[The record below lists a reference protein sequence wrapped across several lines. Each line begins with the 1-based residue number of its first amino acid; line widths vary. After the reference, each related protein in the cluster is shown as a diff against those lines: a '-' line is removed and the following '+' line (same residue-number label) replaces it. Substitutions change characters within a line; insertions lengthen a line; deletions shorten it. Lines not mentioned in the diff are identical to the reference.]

1 MTNDTK
7 KLKIVFMGTSPF
19 AATVLK
25 ALTSEKYSITSV
37 YTKPDK
43 KVGRDQKVRRSAVK
57 ILAEESKLAIKTPD
71 KLDGSVAE
79 EIKSQKPDMIVVVA
93 YGKILP
99 HEILKIPRLGAI
111 NVHASLLPKFRG
123 PSPIQN
129 TILHGEAV
137 TGVTI
142 MLMDEGIDTGEILA
156 QEETEINPDETYPEL
171 SQKLAVLSTE
181 LLKKTIPQ
189 WVEGKIKPKMQDNTG
204 SLICQL
210 IEREDG
216 KVIWDDEAQNIY
228 NRYRAFTPWPGLYT
242 FWEKNGV
249 YLRLKLNK
257 ISLMSQNTFESHHI
271 GEAFLLDDNVGVQ
284 TSSGVIVLEEVQLE
298 GKNNV
303 KTEEFLRGAPD
314 FIGSVLK

>member
-1 MTNDTK
+1 MSNDSQ
-7 KLKIVFMGTSPF
+7 KLKIVFMGTSSF

-25 ALTSEKYSITSV
+25 ALIAEKYDITSV
-37 YTKPDK
+37 YTKPNK

-57 ILAEESKLAIKTPD
+57 ILAEESNLSIKTPE

-79 EIKSQKPDMIVVVA
+79 EIRFQKPDLIVVVA

-99 HEILKIPRLGAI
+99 HEVLKIPRLGAI

-137 TGVTI
+137 TGVTV

-156 QEETEINPDETYPEL
+156 QKEIEINPNETYPEL

-181 LLKKTIPQ
+181 LLKKTISQ

-216 KVIWDDEAQNIY
+216 KVIWDDEAQDIY
-228 NRYRAFTPWPGLYT
+228 NRYRAFTPWPGLFT

-284 TSSGVIVLEEVQLE
+284 TSSGVIVLEEIQLE

-314 FIGSVLK
+314 FIGSILK